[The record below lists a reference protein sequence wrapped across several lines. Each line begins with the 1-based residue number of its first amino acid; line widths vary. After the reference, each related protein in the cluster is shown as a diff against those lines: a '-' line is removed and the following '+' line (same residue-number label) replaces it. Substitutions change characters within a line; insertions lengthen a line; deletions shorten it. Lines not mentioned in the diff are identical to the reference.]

1 MTSLQLKMNAAWT
14 SFDPT
19 NTNIPTRRPVYWY
32 NPLGKGINPTGNH
45 DWDDKQFCET
55 RGPLSAITIYH
66 SDWIDGI
73 EVWHGGVSSG
83 LRGHKGGSPS
93 SITLGAGE
101 VITETGGYD
110 GDYIPR
116 FWVKTNLRK
125 ELMVEVAVA
134 MTFPNP
140 CGVLDGSFDSRE
152 SNWSDRLAFY
162 LFIVI
167 GAKTTPCVDLT
178 SCVPAPIV
186 GTRRQWNSTH
196 AKAPTVLPAAVPK
209 QRFVSNPTPAARTIP
224 ITSYSTVVEPSS
236 VPYANLTVGVPRET
250 FANERRV
257 AISPQNVALLKKKG
271 FGKVIIERGAGVEA
285 GFPDEAYEKAGAT
298 IVDPGAVWGA
308 ADIVLKVRGPNL
320 AEIDRLKENATIISF
335 LQPAQNRDIV
345 ERLAA
350 RKVTS
355 FAMDMVPRISRAQVF
370 DALSSMANIAGYKA
384 VLEASNNFGRFLTG
398 QVTAA
403 GKIPPCKVLV
413 IGAGVAGLSAIATAR
428 RMGAIV
434 RGFDTRSAAREQVQ
448 SLGAEFI
455 EVEIEEDG
463 SGAGGYAKEMSP
475 EFIAAEMKLF
485 KEQAQDVDIIITTAL
500 IPGRPAPKLITR
512 EMLSVMK
519 PGSVVVDLAAEAGG
533 NCEKTVPGKLV
544 TYNDVK
550 IIGYTDLPSRL
561 PTQSSTL
568 YSNNIVKLLL
578 SMAPQDKS
586 FGIDLSDEVVRGSIV
601 TLNGDILPPAPR
613 PTPPPS
619 PSPKA
624 APKPEEAVVALTPF
638 QKTSRQVAGVTAG
651 MGTALALG
659 KFTGPLFM
667 GNAFT
672 FALASL
678 IGYRVVWGVAPALH
692 SPLMSEWL
700 ASVAFF
706 VMGGGYL
713 PETIPQA
720 LGAASV
726 LLAFVNVSGGF
737 VITKR
742 MLDMFKRPT
751 DPPEYPWLW
760 AIPGVLFGGGF
771 LAAATTG
778 AAGLVQAG
786 YLVSSVLCISSLS
799 GLASQATAR
808 MGNLLG
814 ILGVGSGVLASLLAV
829 GFSPEVLT
837 QFGTLATIGSILG
850 FIIGKR
856 ITPTDLPQTV
866 AALHSVVGLAA
877 VLTSIGSVMGGLD
890 HITTLHLVTAYLGV
904 LIGGITFTGSIVAFM
919 KLAGKMSSKPL
930 MFRGRHA
937 INSGMLAT
945 NIATMGAFVTMA
957 PGSPMIAACALGAN
971 TILSFAKGYTTT
983 AAIGGADMPVVITVL
998 NAYSGFALVAEGFM
1012 LENPLLTSVG
1022 ALIGVSGSILSYIMC
1037 VAMNRSLTNVLFG
1050 GISAP
1055 TTSDYKVEGTVVQ
1068 TNVDETAEALV
1079 NAENVIIV
1087 VGYGMAVAK
1096 AQYAISEI
1104 TKMLRSKGINV
1115 RFAIHPVA
1123 GRMPGQCNVLLA
1135 EASVPYDIVLE
1146 MDEINDDFGDTDV
1159 TLVIGA
1165 NDTVNP
1171 IALEPGS
1178 PIAGMPVL
1186 HAWKS
1191 KQVIVMKR
1199 GMASGYADVP
1209 NPMFYMPGTKM
1220 LFGDAKVTCDAIKS
1234 AVESRTS

>member
-1 MTSLQLKMNAAWT
+1 MIGPSAL
-14 SFDPT
+14 
-19 NTNIPTRRPVYWY
+19 RPV
-32 NPLGKGINPTGNH
+32 LVAA
-45 DWDDKQFCET
+45 
-55 RGPLSAITIYH
+55 S
-66 SDWIDGI
+66 
-73 EVWHGGVSSG
+73 GVSSRASPRVASSRILVLPPIAG
-83 LRGHKGGSPS
+83 L
-93 SITLGAGE
+93 
-101 VITETGGYD
+101 
-110 GDYIPR
+110 
-116 FWVKTNLRK
+116 
-125 ELMVEVAVA
+125 AVA
-134 MTFPNP
+134 
-140 CGVLDGSFDSRE
+140 CQRH
-152 SNWSDRLAFY
+152 WH
-162 LFIVI
+162 
-167 GAKTTPCVDLT
+167 
-178 SCVPAPIV
+178 
-186 GTRRQWNSTH
+186 STH
-196 AKAPTVLPAAVPK
+196 VRKPVVLPATGFK
-209 QRFVSNPTPAARTIP
+209 REGGQPAASRIIP
-224 ITSYSTVVEPSS
+224 TTAYSTVVEPPST
-236 VPYANLTVGVPRET
+236 PYSALTVGVPRET

-257 AISPQNVALLKKKG
+257 ALTPQNVALLRKKG
-271 FGKVIIERGAGVEA
+271 VAKIIVERGAGA
-285 GFPDEAYEKAGAT
+285 QADFPDDAYEKAGAT
-298 IVDPGAVWGA
+298 LVDAGGVWSA
-308 ADIVLKVRGPNL
+308 ADIVLKVRGPNV
-320 AEIDRLKENATIISF
+320 AEIDRLKPGATVISF
-335 LQPAQNRDIV
+335 LQPAQNRDLV

-350 RKVTS
+350 RKVTA
-355 FAMDMVPRISRAQVF
+355 FAMDMIPRISRAQVF

-434 RGFDTRSAAREQVQ
+434 RGFDTRAAAREQVQ

-455 EVEIEEDG
+455 EVEIQEDG
-463 SGAGGYAKEMSP
+463 SGTGGYAKEMSP

-485 KEQAQDVDIIITTAL
+485 TEQARDVDIIITTAL
-500 IPGRPAPKLITR
+500 IPGRPAPKLITKSMV
-512 EMLSVMK
+512 EIMK
-519 PGSVVVDLAAEAGG
+519 PGSVIVDLAAEAGG
-533 NCEKTVPGKLV
+533 NCEKTEPGKLV

-568 YSNNIVKLLL
+568 YSNNIVKFLL
-578 SMAPQDKS
+578 SMAPKEKS
-586 FGIDLSDEVVRGSIV
+586 YGIDLSDEVVRGAIV
-601 TLNGDILPPAPR
+601 VLNGDVLPAAPRPAPPPAP
-613 PTPPPS
+613 
-619 PSPKA
+619 A
-624 APKPEEAVVALTPF
+624 AKPKPQVEEVKALTPF
-638 QKTSRQVAGVTAG
+638 QKTTREVAGVTTG
-651 MGTALALG
+651 MGGVLALG
-659 KFTGPLFM
+659 KITGPLFM

-678 IGYRVVWGVAPALH
+678 IGYRVVWGVTPALH
-692 SPLMSEWL
+692 SPLMSVTNAISGMVGIGGL
-700 ASVAFF
+700 F

-713 PETIPQA
+713 PETFPQF

-751 DPPEYPWLW
+751 DPPEYPWLY
-760 AIPGVLFGGGF
+760 AVPAAVFGGGF
-771 LAAATTG
+771 LAAASTG
-778 AAGLVQAG
+778 AAGLIQAG

-814 ILGVGSGVLASLLAV
+814 ILGVSSGILASLLAV

-837 QFGTLATIGSILG
+837 QFGGLAAIGGLIG
-850 FIIGKR
+850 FLIGKR
-856 ITPTDLPQTV
+856 IMPTDLPQTV

-877 VLTSIGSVMGGLD
+877 VLTSIGSVMGDLS

-919 KLAGKMSSKPL
+919 KLAGKMSSRPL
-930 MFRGRHA
+930 QLPGRHL

-945 NIATMGAFVTMA
+945 NFATMGAFVTMA
-957 PGSPMIAACALGAN
+957 PGSPMIAAAALSAN
-971 TILSFAKGYTTT
+971 TILSFAKGFTTT
-983 AAIGGADMPVVITVL
+983 AGIGGADMPVVITVL

-1012 LENPLLTSVG
+1012 
-1022 ALIGVSGSILSYIMC
+1022 
-1037 VAMNRSLTNVLFG
+1037 SLTNVLFG

-1055 TTSDYKVEGTVVQ
+1055 TATEYKVEGSITQ
-1068 TNVDETAEALV
+1068 TNVDDTAEALT
-1079 NAENVIIV
+1079 NAESVIII

-1104 TKMLRSKGINV
+1104 TNMLRSKNINV

-1146 MDEINDDFGDTDV
+1146 MDEINDDFPDTDLV
-1159 TLVIGA
+1159 LVIGA

-1220 LFGDAKVTCDAIKS
+1220 LFGDAKTTCDAIKS
-1234 AVESRTS
+1234 AIESRI